1 MRGNVSRLTPHRQA
15 VLEIVKSSKDH
26 PTAREVFERSGKRS
40 PKLSF
45 ATVYNALNHLTGTG
59 HLRALRFGDGAV
71 RFDPMT
77 DRHDHFLCRGCGAL
91 FDAVGLPP
99 PGLPAGAAPSGFV
112 VEEVTVQFQGLC
124 AACRK
129 PSARGAEN

>member
-1 MRGNVSRLTPHRQA
+1 MDGKLTPHRQA
-15 VLEIVKSSKDH
+15 VLEIVQASEDH
-26 PTAREVFERSGKRS
+26 PTAREVFERSVQRS
-40 PKLSF
+40 AKLSF
-45 ATVYNALNHLTGTG
+45 ATVYNALNHLTAAG

-77 DRHDHFLCRGCGAL
+77 GRHDHVLCRACGAL
-91 FDAVGLPP
+91 FDAVGLPEP
-99 PGLPAGAAPSGFV
+99 VLPAGAVPAGFL

-129 PSARGAEN
+129 PAARGAKN

>member
-1 MRGNVSRLTPHRQA
+1 MDTRLTPHRQV
-15 VLEIVKSSKDH
+15 VLEVLMASKDH
-26 PTAREVFERSGKRS
+26 PTAREVFERSVKHS
-40 PKLSF
+40 PRLSF

-77 DRHDHFLCRGCGAL
+77 VRHDHVFCRACGAL
-91 FDAVGLPP
+91 FDAVGLSEPV
-99 PGLPAGAAPSGFV
+99 LPAGAAPAGFL
-112 VEEVTVQFQGLC
+112 VEEATVRFQGIC

-129 PSARGAEN
+129 SATRGAEK